1 MGTFIYREH
10 IPDSLEFH
18 SSDGGGDL
26 FTADPHVVMPRDVKK
41 LCFNFVSIGVASA
54 GEELEEGPKKRL

>member
-10 IPDSLEFH
+10 IPDSLEFL

-26 FTADPHVVMPRDVKK
+26 FTADPHVV
-41 LCFNFVSIGVASA
+41 IYA
-54 GEELEEGPKKRL
+54 